1 MYKTLSLKTGKWGK
15 RITSWFQV
23 ICLVM
28 TDRRFS
34 ENISFGKY
42 QPPIENNH
50 KNMLFFILNQKIL
63 MVENHLRIIWTSLNS
78 GLNTKNCTVT

>member
-1 MYKTLSLKTGKWGK
+1 
-15 RITSWFQV
+15 
-23 ICLVM
+23 M

-63 MVENHLRIIWTSLNS
+63 MVDNQNNFRIIWTSLNS
-78 GLNTKNCTVT
+78 GLNKKNCTVT

>member
-1 MYKTLSLKTGKWGK
+1 MYKTLSLKTGKFGK
-15 RITSWFQV
+15 RLTSWFHL

-28 TDRRFS
+28 ADRWFS
-34 ENISFGKY
+34 GNISFGKY

-63 MVENHLRIIWTSLNS
+63 MVENS

>member
-1 MYKTLSLKTGKWGK
+1 
-15 RITSWFQV
+15 
-23 ICLVM
+23 M
-28 TDRRFS
+28 TDRQFS

-63 MVENHLRIIWTSLNS
+63 MVDNQNNLRIIWTSLNS
-78 GLNTKNCTVT
+78 GLNKKNCTVT